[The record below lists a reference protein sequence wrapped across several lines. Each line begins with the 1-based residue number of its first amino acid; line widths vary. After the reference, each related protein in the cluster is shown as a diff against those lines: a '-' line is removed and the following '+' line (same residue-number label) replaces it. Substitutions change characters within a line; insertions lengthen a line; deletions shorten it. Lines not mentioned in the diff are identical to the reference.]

1 MKNKILN
8 IKILFLEALILIFL
22 AGCSGYKDM
31 VERRNLMMPKQS
43 ELPRNRKFREAKKKK
58 TYAKRAKRAGKRKHH
73 RRHR

>member
-8 IKILFLEALILIFL
+8 IKLLFLEALILIFL